1 MVISVGVVSFGSR
14 KKPTLRGAG
23 EVCLLLFW
31 EEYFTE
37 IMLWV
42 NERPL
47 PFSEGL
53 CLANL
58 VASEKPGADLLI
70 VNGFPVAADTVLRDS
85 DHCWLIR
92 RGEVPSSDEIDF
104 LLHARH
110 TPGVHDRVMQASV
123 GIMGI
128 GGLGSAVAVALARI
142 GVGRMLLVDFDVVEP
157 TNLNR
162 QHYFIDQIGMA
173 KTDALQETL
182 ARINP
187 HLLIDVFNQRLTAQ
201 SIVHLFSEVDV
212 LVECFDDAVM
222 KADALRVALTDLKGI
237 GYVGASGVAGFGD
250 NNSIRTSR
258 VAERVFLV
266 GDGESAAAPGQ
277 GLMAPRVGIAAHQQ
291 ANQVVRILLDE
302 V

>member
-1 MVISVGVVSFGSR
+1 MGYVYPF
-14 KKPTLRGAG
+14 LW
-23 EVCLLLFW
+23 EV
-31 EEYFTE
+31 YVAN

-42 NERPL
+42 NERSR
-47 PFSEGL
+47 PFSEGMR
-53 CLANL
+53 LADL
-58 VASEKPGADLLI
+58 IASDKPEADLLI
-70 VNGFPVAADTVLRDS
+70 VNGFPVTAATVLVDG

-92 RGEVPSSDEIDF
+92 RGEIPSIEEIDF

-110 TPGVHDRVMQASV
+110 TPGVHERVKMASV

-142 GVGRMLLVDFDVVEP
+142 GVGRLLLADFDLVEP

-173 KTDALQETL
+173 KTDALRDTL

-187 HLLIDVFNQRLTAQ
+187 HLIIDVINERLNAAA
-201 SIVHLFSEVDV
+201 IVRHFGEVDV

-222 KADALRVALTDLKGI
+222 KAEALRTALTDLKGI
-237 GYVGASGVAGFGD
+237 GYIGASGVAGYGD

-258 VAERVFLV
+258 IAARVYLV

-277 GLMAPRVGIAAHQQ
+277 GLMAPLVGIAAHQQ
-291 ANQVVRILLDE
+291 ANQVLRILLAE
-302 V
+302 A

>member
-1 MVISVGVVSFGSR
+1 
-14 KKPTLRGAG
+14 
-23 EVCLLLFW
+23 
-31 EEYFTE
+31 
-37 IMLWV
+37 MLWV
-42 NERPL
+42 NERPR

-53 CLANL
+53 QVGNL
-58 VASEKPGADLLI
+58 IASVKPGADLLI
-70 VNGFPVAADTVLRDS
+70 VNGFPVSAETVLQDG

-92 RGEVPSSDEIDF
+92 RGEIPSQDEIDF

-110 TPGVHDRVMQASV
+110 TPGVHEQVRQASV
-123 GIMGI
+123 GIMGL

-142 GVGRMLLVDFDVVEP
+142 GIGRMLLADFDLVEP

-173 KTDALQETL
+173 KTDALRDTL
-182 ARINP
+182 GRINP
-187 HLLIDVFNQRLTAQ
+187 HLEIDVIDERLTAA
-201 SIVHLFSEVDV
+201 SIVKHFAGVDV

-222 KADALRVALTDLKGI
+222 KANALRVALTDLKGI
-237 GYVGASGVAGFGD
+237 GYVGASGVAGYGD
-250 NNSIRTSR
+250 NNSIRTSHVGAR
-258 VAERVFLV
+258 VYLV